1 MSRPSP
7 SSRPGRRR
15 AARGRARRGFSL
27 IEILVVIGLIAFLT
41 AAIVAVIPRV
51 ANAAKVAATRATIKK
66 VDEMLNDRIN
76 GFRRWI
82 QKQDQ
87 IAGNSTTNPPSYVS
101 QLGITASCS
110 GTTFRCSEGHRRS
123 NTLFQQ
129 ILSADVFRTAA
140 DNSKCQS
147 TRRDSHVA
155 VTDSC
160 RDASTSFSTTG
171 AALRYR
177 TAQRQPTSKRSKRPT
192 PTMTAFRKS
201 STRGAIRSAS
211 TAGRRWIQKQD
222 LLAGPGNPPAY
233 VSYSPYVAYWSQSNP
248 SNQPLLKILATK
260 WVFQAS
266 FPQAFTDMKS
276 PFNALVNPPS
286 THQAVTESSEC
297 LYQFL
302 TQGPL
307 FDTEP
312 PSAAD
317 LKAIETA
324 DTDGDGL
331 PEIVDAWG
339 NPLRFYRWPTRLV
352 RPAAWSSSNSTSPP
366 SLASPGPLD
375 EIPQQPIP
383 FPPPSV
389 VVPPS
394 PLSLAMIGAAPR
406 PTLSVW
412 SSGTPYSIGQ
422 QVVSGQNPGPV
433 YSVVYQCV
441 VGGTSGSGPFGTP
454 VPAVGTIVTDNTVQW
469 QVLLDP
475 LSVDPDDPYGIAAA
489 ASAIS
494 ESSAG
499 TAPFFY
505 PQTPNT
511 WSVPLVV
518 SCGTDGQLGLFEPY
532 ETGNFGN
539 LAQPK
544 LCPLN
549 SSNQLTDPSG
559 FNRDPMTDN
568 ITNHQ
573 Q

>member
-1 MSRPSP
+1 MRRLSP

-15 AARGRARRGFSL
+15 SARSRARRGFSL

-51 ANAAKVAATRATIKK
+51 ANAAKVAATKATIKK

-76 GFRRWI
+76 GF
-82 QKQDQ
+82 
-87 IAGNSTTNPPSYVS
+87 
-101 QLGITASCS
+101 
-110 GTTFRCSEGHRRS
+110 
-123 NTLFQQ
+123 
-129 ILSADVFRTAA
+129 
-140 DNSKCQS
+140 
-147 TRRDSHVA
+147 
-155 VTDSC
+155 
-160 RDASTSFSTTG
+160 
-171 AALRYR
+171 
-177 TAQRQPTSKRSKRPT
+177 
-192 PTMTAFRKS
+192 
-201 STRGAIRSAS
+201 
-211 TAGRRWIQKQD
+211 RRWIQKQD

-266 FPQAFTDMKS
+266 FPQAFADMKP
-276 PFNALVNPPS
+276 PFNTPVNPS
-286 THQAVTESSEC
+286 SSHKAVTESSEC

-317 LKAIETA
+317 LRAIETA

-339 NPLRFYRWPTRLV
+339 NPLRFYRCPTRLV

-383 FPPPSV
+383 SPPPSV

-412 SSGTPYSIGQ
+412 AKSTPYTVGQ
-422 QVVSGQNPGPV
+422 QVVSGQNPGTV

-441 VGGTSGSGPFGTP
+441 VAGTSAGSGTFGTP
-454 VPAVGTIVTDNTVQW
+454 VPAVGTNVTDNTVQW

-475 LSVDPDDPYGIAAA
+475 LSVDPDDPYGIAAGPG
-489 ASAIS
+489 AIS
-494 ESSAG
+494 ESSSG

-518 SCGTDGQLGLFEPY
+518 SCGTDGQLGLYEPY
-532 ETGNFGN
+532 DVANFGN
-539 LAQPK
+539 LAQPQ

-549 SSNQLTDPSG
+549 TSGQLTDPSG